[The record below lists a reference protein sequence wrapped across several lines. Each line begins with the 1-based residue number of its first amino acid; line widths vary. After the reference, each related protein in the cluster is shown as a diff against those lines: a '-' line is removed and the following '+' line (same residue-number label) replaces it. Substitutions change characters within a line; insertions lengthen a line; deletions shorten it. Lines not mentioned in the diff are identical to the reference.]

1 MVFLTASLWVRT
13 RLTDRFWRRQEVL
26 KHARHFRGRKNRCY
40 SLAVRA
46 VQRAFMYATKARQ
59 RKKKDMRML
68 WQTRIEAASLE
79 HGLKYHVFRGSLSQ
93 CQVELN
99 RKTLADLAIYEPKTF
114 KSLASLAK
122 RRGQEGL
129 LAARGGGKEPEGI
142 FSRIVRCT

>member
-1 MVFLTASLWVRT
+1 MVFLTSSLWIRS
-13 RLTDRFWRRQEVL
+13 RLTDRRWRKLEVL

-46 VQRAFMYATKARQ
+46 VRRAFVYATKARYL
-59 RKKKDMRML
+59 KKRDLRTL

-79 HGLKYHVFRGSLSQ
+79 HRVKYHVFISNLSK

-99 RKTLADLAIYEPKTF
+99 RKVLADLAIYEPKTF
-114 KSLASLAK
+114 KSLAALAK
-122 RRGQEGL
+122 RRGEEGL
-129 LAARGGGKEPEGI
+129 LAAQGDGKEPEGI

>member
-1 MVFLTASLWVRT
+1 MVFLTASLWIRA
-13 RLTDRFWRRQEVL
+13 RLTDRFWRKQEVL
-26 KHARHFRGRKNRCY
+26 KHARHFRGRRNRCY

-46 VQRAFMYATKARQ
+46 VQRAFMYATKARH
-59 RKKKDMRML
+59 RKRRDMRML